1 MLKYIFSSVFLL
13 VFISACTSN
22 SKLENN
28 NKAYE
33 QLISKIDKI
42 FDDYKVKNSISNNYL
57 KYYDKTAIDCNQV
70 NTILQN
76 VYKTDQEVRM
86 TGEGDMY
93 KIDSLNQIKVISI
106 FANCKTDNLDETS
119 VNAVFF
125 MLQHT
130 DDSDLKAYFYD
141 FIKRN
146 IPSNYQLAM
155 YVDGF
160 LMAQYKPQIFGTHL
174 DNNYKL
180 YEVNDRKNLNKIR
193 TIMGMKPVEDY
204 LKSRGVE

>member
-1 MLKYIFSSVFLL
+1 MLKSIFSSVFLL

-28 NKAYE
+28 SKAYE
-33 QLISKIDKI
+33 QLISRIDKI
-42 FDDYKVKNSISNNYL
+42 FEDYKVTNSISNNYL

-70 NTILQN
+70 NTILKN

-93 KIDSLNQIKVISI
+93 KIDSINQIKVISI

-130 DDSDLKAYFYD
+130 NDSDLKAYFYD
-141 FIKRN
+141 FIKKN

-160 LMAQYKPQIFGTHL
+160 LMAQNKPQIFGTHL

-180 YEVNDRKNLNKIR
+180 YKVNDRKNLNKIR

>member
-1 MLKYIFSSVFLL
+1 
-13 VFISACTSN
+13 
-22 SKLENN
+22 
-28 NKAYE
+28 
-33 QLISKIDKI
+33 
-42 FDDYKVKNSISNNYL
+42 
-57 KYYDKTAIDCNQV
+57 
-70 NTILQN
+70 

-93 KIDSLNQIKVISI
+93 KIDSINQIKVISI
-106 FANCKTDNLDETS
+106 FANCMTDNLDETS
-119 VNAVFF
+119 VIAVFF

-141 FIKRN
+141 FIKKN

-160 LMAQYKPQIFGTHL
+160 LMAQNKPQIFGTRL

-180 YEVNDRKNLNKIR
+180 YKVNDRKNLNIIR

-204 LKSRGVE
+204 LKSSGVE

>member
-1 MLKYIFSSVFLL
+1 MLKSIFSSVFLL
-13 VFISACTSN
+13 VLISACTSN

-28 NKAYE
+28 SKSYE
-33 QLISKIDKI
+33 QLISRIDKI
-42 FDDYKVKNSISNNYL
+42 FEDYKVKNYISNNYL
-57 KYYDKTAIDCNQV
+57 KYYDKTVIDCNQV

-93 KIDSLNQIKVISI
+93 KVDSLNQIKVISI
-106 FANCKTDNLDETS
+106 FANCKPDNLDETS

-141 FIKRN
+141 FIKKN

-160 LMAQYKPQIFGTHL
+160 LMAQNKPQIFGTHL

-180 YEVNDRKNLNKIR
+180 YKVNDRKNLNKIR